1 MYVAV
6 KGGEAAILAT
16 HERVAEARR
25 GDAAVPEISV
35 AQIREQQAL
44 ACARVM
50 NEGSLYDADLAALAL
65 KQAQGDVIEGAFL
78 MRAYRTTLP
87 RFGSSEPVDTA
98 KMAIRRRVSATYKDL
113 PGGQV
118 LGPTYDYTHR
128 LFDFALMDEGA
139 GSARDPLP
147 PACGGEGLGMG
158 GSAARQADPDQRSGF
173 AAPHPNPPHRK
184 RGEGDRRVEPLDPHM
199 PRVPDILGAEGLM
212 EPETAPE
219 GDPRPFDLTREPVSF
234 PADRDVRLQA
244 MARGDE
250 GFLLGLGYS
259 VQRGFGGNHPFVG
272 EIRVGE
278 VSVEFVPEELGFAVD
293 LGEITLT
300 ECQMVNQFAGSKDVP
315 PQFTRG
321 YGLAFGHSERKAM
334 SMSLVDRAL
343 KAREFGEAAEYPA
356 QQDEFVLYH
365 SDNVEAA
372 GFVEHLK
379 LPHYV
384 DFQGELELIR
394 RIRRERE
401 ARLAAEPETL
411 PEAAE

>member
-16 HERVAEARR
+16 HDLVAEARR

-35 AQIREQQAL
+35 AQIREQQGL

-65 KQAQGDVIEGAFL
+65 KQAQGDVIEAAFL

-87 RFGSSEPVDTA
+87 RFGSSQAVDTA
-98 KMAIRRRVSATYKDL
+98 AMAIRRRVSATYKDL

-128 LFDFALMDEGA
+128 LFDFALMEEEGQSAVGSGQSSAA
-139 GSARDPLP
+139 GPDCPLP
-147 PACGGEGLGMG
+147 I
-158 GSAARQADPDQRSGF
+158 ADCL
-173 AAPHPNPPHRK
+173 A
-184 RGEGDRRVEPLDPHM
+184 LHM

-212 EPETAPE
+212 EPETPPE

-278 VSVEFVPEELGFAVD
+278 VCVEFIPEELGFAVD

-300 ECQMVNQFAGSKDVP
+300 ECQMVNQFTGSKEVA

-321 YGLAFGHSERKAM
+321 YGLAFGHAERKAM

-343 KAREFGEAAEYPA
+343 KCREFGEAATYPA

-394 RIRRERE
+394 RITRERQE
-401 ARLAAEPETL
+401 RLDKEERLARDAAPL
-411 PEAAE
+411 QEAAE

>member
-16 HERVAEARR
+16 HDLVAEARR
-25 GDAAVPEISV
+25 GDPAVPEITV

-50 NEGSLYDADLAALAL
+50 NEGSLYDQDLAALAL
-65 KQAQGDVIEGAFL
+65 KQSQGDVIEAAFL

-87 RFGSSEPVDTA
+87 RFGSSEPLDTA
-98 KMAIRRRVSATYKDL
+98 AMAIRRRVSATYKDL

-128 LFDFALMDEGA
+128 LFDFALMNE
-139 GSARDPLP
+139 
-147 PACGGEGLGMG
+147 GGE
-158 GSAARQADPDQRSGF
+158 
-173 AAPHPNPPHRK
+173 AAPRSAPA
-184 RGEGDRRVEPLDPHM
+184 PLDATM

-212 EPETAPE
+212 EAEEPPE
-219 GDPRPFDLTREPVSF
+219 GDPRPFDLTRDPVSF
-234 PADRDVRLQA
+234 PADRDVRLQS

-259 VQRGFGGNHPFVG
+259 VQRGFGGTHPFVG
-272 EIRVGE
+272 EVRVGE
-278 VSVEFVPEELGFAVD
+278 VAVEFVPEELGFSVD
-293 LGEITLT
+293 LGDVTLT
-300 ECQMVNQFAGSKDVP
+300 ECQMVNQFQGSKEVP

-321 YGLAFGHSERKAM
+321 YGLVFGHSERKAM

-343 KAREFGEAAEYPA
+343 KARDFGEATDYPA

-365 SDNVEAA
+365 ADNVEAA

-401 ARLAAEPETL
+401 ERLAQEQNAKEPDTM

>member
-16 HERVAEARR
+16 HDLVAEARR

-35 AQIREQQAL
+35 AQIREQQGL

-65 KQAQGDVIEGAFL
+65 KQAQGEVIEAAFL

-139 GSARDPLP
+139 PSVMAGLDPTISGRDSAT
-147 PACGGEGLGMG
+147 
-158 GSAARQADPDQRSGF
+158 AA
-173 AAPHPNPPHRK
+173 
-184 RGEGDRRVEPLDPHM
+184 GDARVKPEHDASPLDAHM

-212 EPETAPE
+212 EPEIAPE

-278 VSVEFVPEELGFAVD
+278 VSVEFIPEELGFAVD

-394 RIRRERE
+394 RIRSERE

>member
-16 HERVAEARR
+16 HDLIAEARR
-25 GDAAVPEISV
+25 GNEAVPELSV
-35 AQIREQQAL
+35 AQIREQMGL

-50 NEGSLYDADLAALAL
+50 NEGSLYDPDLAALAL
-65 KQAQGDVIEGAFL
+65 KQAQGDAIEAAFL

-98 KMAIRRRVSATYKDL
+98 QMAIRRRVSATYKDL

-128 LFDFALMDEGA
+128 LFDFALMDGA
-139 GSARDPLP
+139 SPVAV
-147 PACGGEGLGMG
+147 PA
-158 GSAARQADPDQRSGF
+158 AAA
-173 AAPHPNPPHRK
+173 
-184 RGEGDRRVEPLDPHM
+184 EPLDATM

-212 EPETAPE
+212 EAEEPPE

-250 GFLLGLGYS
+250 GFMLGLGYS
-259 VQRGFGGNHPFVG
+259 VQRGYGNSHPFVG
-272 EIRVGE
+272 EVRVGE

-300 ECQMVNQFAGSKDVP
+300 ECQMVNQFNGTKDVP

-321 YGLAFGHSERKAM
+321 YGLAFGHAERKAM

-401 ARLAAEPETL
+401 QRLARETQETQAQETQDTL

>member
-16 HERVAEARR
+16 HELVAEARR
-25 GDAAVPEISV
+25 GDPAVPEISV

-50 NEGSLYDADLAALAL
+50 NEGSLYDQDLAALAL
-65 KQAQGDVIEGAFL
+65 KQSQGDVIEAAFL

-87 RFGSSEPVDTA
+87 RFGSSVPLDTA
-98 KMAIRRRVSATYKDL
+98 TMAIRRRVSATYKDL

-128 LFDFALMDEGA
+128 LFDFALMDTPAVMAGLDPAISGQERNGA
-139 GSARDPLP
+139 SV
-147 PACGGEGLGMG
+147 
-158 GSAARQADPDQRSGF
+158 SG
-173 AAPHPNPPHRK
+173 
-184 RGEGDRRVEPLDPHM
+184 DVRVKPEHDDLKAPLDTTM
-199 PRVPDILGAEGLM
+199 PRVPDILGAEDLM
-212 EPETAPE
+212 EAEEPPE
-219 GDPRPFDLTREPVSF
+219 GDPRPFDLTRDPVSF
-234 PADRDVRLQA
+234 PADRDVRLQS

-259 VQRGFGGNHPFVG
+259 VQRGFGGSHPFVG
-272 EIRVGE
+272 EVRVGE
-278 VSVEFVPEELGFAVD
+278 VAVEFVPEELGFAVD
-293 LGEITLT
+293 LGDITLT
-300 ECQMVNQFAGSKDVP
+300 ECQMVNQFQGSKDVP

-321 YGLAFGHSERKAM
+321 YGLVFGHAERKAM

-343 KAREFGEAAEYPA
+343 KARDFGEAADYPA

-365 SDNVEAA
+365 ADNVEAA

-401 ARLAAEPETL
+401 ERLAREQDGSEPDTM

>member
-16 HERVAEARR
+16 HDLVAEARR
-25 GDAAVPEISV
+25 GDPTVPEISV

-50 NEGSLYDADLAALAL
+50 NEGSLYDQDLAALAL
-65 KQAQGDVIEGAFL
+65 KQSQGDVIEAAFL

-87 RFGSSEPVDTA
+87 RFGSSEPLDTA
-98 KMAIRRRVSATYKDL
+98 AMAIRRRVSATYKDL

-128 LFDFALMDEGA
+128 LFDFALMDEG
-139 GSARDPLP
+139 
-147 PACGGEGLGMG
+147 GE
-158 GSAARQADPDQRSGF
+158 
-173 AAPHPNPPHRK
+173 AAPRK
-184 RGEGDRRVEPLDPHM
+184 APTPLDATM

-212 EPETAPE
+212 EAEEPPE
-219 GDPRPFDLTREPVSF
+219 GDPRPFDLTRDPVSF
-234 PADRDVRLQA
+234 PADRDVRLQS

-259 VQRGFGGNHPFVG
+259 VQRGFGGTHPFVG
-272 EIRVGE
+272 EVRVGE
-278 VSVEFVPEELGFAVD
+278 VAVEFVPEELGFAVD
-293 LGEITLT
+293 LGDVTLT
-300 ECQMVNQFAGSKDVP
+300 ECQMVNQFQGSKDVP

-321 YGLAFGHSERKAM
+321 YGLVFGHSERKAM

-343 KAREFGEAAEYPA
+343 KARDFGEATNYPA

-365 SDNVEAA
+365 ADNVEAA

-394 RIRRERE
+394 RIRRER
-401 ARLAAEPETL
+401 LAQEQNAKEPDTM

>member
-1 MYVAV
+1 M
-6 KGGEAAILAT
+6 G
-16 HERVAEARR
+16 
-25 GDAAVPEISV
+25 
-35 AQIREQQAL
+35 L

-50 NEGSLYDADLAALAL
+50 NEGSLYDPDLAALAL
-65 KQAQGDVIEGAFL
+65 KQAQGDAIEAAFL

-87 RFGSSEPVDTA
+87 RFGSSEPLDTA

-128 LFDFALMDEGA
+128 LFDFSLMDSPGVMVGLDPTISGPEGA
-139 GSARDPLP
+139 SSAN
-147 PACGGEGLGMG
+147 
-158 GSAARQADPDQRSGF
+158 AA
-173 AAPHPNPPHRK
+173 
-184 RGEGDRRVEPLDPHM
+184 GDARVKPEHDVKPLDSHM

-212 EPETAPE
+212 EEEAPPE

-234 PADRDVRLQA
+234 PAERDVRLQA

-278 VSVEFVPEELGFAVD
+278 VAVAFVPEELGFAVD

-300 ECQMVNQFAGSKDVP
+300 ECQMVNQFAGSKEVP

-321 YGLAFGHSERKAM
+321 WPLLR
-334 SMSLVDRAL
+334 
-343 KAREFGEAAEYPA
+343 P
-356 QQDEFVLYH
+356 
-365 SDNVEAA
+365 
-372 GFVEHLK
+372 
-379 LPHYV
+379 
-384 DFQGELELIR
+384 
-394 RIRRERE
+394 
-401 ARLAAEPETL
+401 
-411 PEAAE
+411 

>member
-16 HERVAEARR
+16 HDLVAQARR
-25 GDAAVPEISV
+25 GDPAVPEITV

-50 NEGSLYDADLAALAL
+50 NEGSLYDRDLAALAL
-65 KQAQGDVIEGAFL
+65 KQSQGDVIEAAFL

-87 RFGSSEPVDTA
+87 RFGSSEPLDTA
-98 KMAIRRRVSATYKDL
+98 AMAIRRRVSATYKDL

-128 LFDFALMDEGA
+128 LFDFALMEEGREA
-139 GSARDPLP
+139 EPRKASA
-147 PACGGEGLGMG
+147 
-158 GSAARQADPDQRSGF
+158 
-173 AAPHPNPPHRK
+173 
-184 RGEGDRRVEPLDPHM
+184 PLDATM

-212 EPETAPE
+212 EAEEPPE
-219 GDPRPFDLTREPVSF
+219 GDPRPFDLTRDPVSF
-234 PADRDVRLQA
+234 PADRDVRLQS

-259 VQRGFGGNHPFVG
+259 VQRGFGGSHPFVG
-272 EIRVGE
+272 EVRVGE
-278 VSVEFVPEELGFAVD
+278 VAVEFVPEELGFAVD
-293 LGEITLT
+293 LGEVTLT
-300 ECQMVNQFAGSKDVP
+300 ECQMVNQFQGSKDVP

-321 YGLAFGHSERKAM
+321 YGLVFGHSERKAM

-343 KAREFGEAAEYPA
+343 KSRDFGEATNYPA

-365 SDNVEAA
+365 ADNVEAA

-401 ARLAAEPETL
+401 ERLAREQDTM

>member
-65 KQAQGDVIEGAFL
+65 KQAQGDVIEAAFL

-128 LFDFALMDEGA
+128 LFDFALMDDTSSVMVGPDPTISGREGA
-139 GSARDPLP
+139 SSTTATGDARVKPEHDDLHAPL
-147 PACGGEGLGMG
+147 ET
-158 GSAARQADPDQRSGF
+158 
-173 AAPHPNPPHRK
+173 
-184 RGEGDRRVEPLDPHM
+184 HM

-212 EPETAPE
+212 EPEIAPE

>member
-16 HERVAEARR
+16 HDLVAEARR
-25 GDAAVPEISV
+25 GDPNVPEISV

-50 NEGSLYDADLAALAL
+50 NEGSLYDQDLAALAL
-65 KQAQGDVIEGAFL
+65 KQAQGDVIEAAFL

-87 RFGSSEPVDTA
+87 RFGSSEPLDTA
-98 KMAIRRRVSATYKDL
+98 AMAIRRRVSATYKDL

-128 LFDFALMDEGA
+128 LFDFALMDSPAEMAGLDPAVSGRDDTGA
-139 GSARDPLP
+139 SASGDARVKPEHD
-147 PACGGEGLGMG
+147 GLK
-158 GSAARQADPDQRSGF
+158 A
-173 AAPHPNPPHRK
+173 
-184 RGEGDRRVEPLDPHM
+184 PLDATM

-212 EPETAPE
+212 EAEEPPE
-219 GDPRPFDLTREPVSF
+219 GDPRPFDLTRDPVSF
-234 PADRDVRLQA
+234 PADRDVRLQS

-259 VQRGFGGNHPFVG
+259 VQRGFGGTHPFVG
-272 EIRVGE
+272 EVRVGE

-293 LGEITLT
+293 LGDVTLT
-300 ECQMVNQFAGSKDVP
+300 ECQMVNQFQGSKEVP

-321 YGLAFGHSERKAM
+321 YGLVFGHSERKAM

-343 KAREFGEAAEYPA
+343 KARDFGEAANYPA
-356 QQDEFVLYH
+356 QQDEFVIYH
-365 SDNVEAA
+365 ADNVEAA

-401 ARLAAEPETL
+401 ERLAQEPNTM